1 MFRKTVQRIRAL
13 VHKSALDRELNEE
26 LLFHLDRETEQNIRR
41 GFSDEEARRL
51 ALLSFGGAEKIKE
64 ECRDVRGTHTI
75 EETWHDFRYAIR
87 ILVKRPVFTAIAVV
101 MLALGIGANVAIFS
115 IIQTVL
121 IRPLPY
127 RNDEHLVWLSNRNA
141 TLGVTN
147 AFLNIADILDYRQQ
161 SKSFENIAAWETLPV
176 NLYGA
181 RKPERVEGVSITS
194 NFFRTLG
201 VQPVV
206 GRDFAENDEPEGSV
220 LISFNLWQRQFGG
233 DVGAI
238 GQKLNLGLGASNP
251 GDYYSI
257 VGVLPADSDFPQQA
271 DIFMTWPITPIDF
284 TRGGSHNSRTIAR
297 LKPGVT
303 IEQAQSEISGLA
315 SQQAEQYPDTNRGWD
330 VSVMSFREYLF
341 GTSRTAL
348 PLLFAAV
355 VFVLLI
361 ACANVANLQ
370 LVRAVSRRKEIAIR
384 LALGA
389 GRLRIIRQLLIESLL
404 TAFAGGFF
412 GVILA
417 MGCLYAVRMLGP
429 TAVPRLKSA
438 TLNLPALGFAVGLAV
453 MSGIIFGLVPALHAS
468 RAEINTTLKDSPSLG
483 TTPVFANRFRRA
495 LVVGQIS
502 LALILLTGAGL
513 VIKSYWRLQSVDP
526 GLKPDHV
533 LTAGISLSFAEYPNG
548 SPQRAILFHNAVERL
563 KALPGVTSV
572 GAISHLP
579 FGGRTMKLP
588 FIIKGQD
595 RISEKNEAVADYR
608 VVTPSFFET
617 VGTNTKRGRT
627 FNSGDRVGTPQVFV
641 INEAF
646 AQTFLNGQDPIG
658 VRLDGESKSARGE
671 IVGVVE
677 NMRHK
682 DLETDT
688 TPAFYVSY
696 EQSATFPI
704 MNFVIRTK
712 SDPSSLSVA
721 VERELQSLDPHGI
734 IFNVRPFEDVI
745 SDTVA
750 PRRFT
755 LQVLAI
761 FAALAVILAA
771 TGIYGTMSYA
781 VAERTREIGIRVAL
795 GARGTD
801 IQKLVV
807 SEGTKLIVL
816 GLIIGLCGSFV
827 LTRWIRSLLFSV
839 SATDPITFLII
850 GIVLVS
856 IALIACWI
864 PARRA
869 TKIEPLVALKYE

>member
-1 MFRKTVQRIRAL
+1 
-13 VHKSALDRELNEE
+13 
-26 LLFHLDRETEQNIRR
+26 
-41 GFSDEEARRL
+41 
-51 ALLSFGGAEKIKE
+51 
-64 ECRDVRGTHTI
+64 
-75 EETWHDFRYAIR
+75 
-87 ILVKRPVFTAIAVV
+87 
-101 MLALGIGANVAIFS
+101 
-115 IIQTVL
+115 
-121 IRPLPY
+121 
-127 RNDEHLVWLSNRNA
+127 
-141 TLGVTN
+141 
-147 AFLNIADILDYRQQ
+147 
-161 SKSFENIAAWETLPV
+161 
-176 NLYGA
+176 
-181 RKPERVEGVSITS
+181 
-194 NFFRTLG
+194 
-201 VQPVV
+201 
-206 GRDFAENDEPEGSV
+206 
-220 LISFNLWQRQFGG
+220 
-233 DVGAI
+233 
-238 GQKLNLGLGASNP
+238 
-251 GDYYSI
+251 
-257 VGVLPADSDFPQQA
+257 
-271 DIFMTWPITPIDF
+271 
-284 TRGGSHNSRTIAR
+284 
-297 LKPGVT
+297 
-303 IEQAQSEISGLA
+303 
-315 SQQAEQYPDTNRGWD
+315 
-330 VSVMSFREYLF
+330 
-341 GTSRTAL
+341 
-348 PLLFAAV
+348 
-355 VFVLLI
+355 
-361 ACANVANLQ
+361 
-370 LVRAVSRRKEIAIR
+370 
-384 LALGA
+384 
-389 GRLRIIRQLLIESLL
+389 
-404 TAFAGGFF
+404 
-412 GVILA
+412 
-417 MGCLYAVRMLGP
+417 
-429 TAVPRLKSA
+429 
-438 TLNLPALGFAVGLAV
+438 
-453 MSGIIFGLVPALHAS
+453 
-468 RAEINTTLKDSPSLG
+468 
-483 TTPVFANRFRRA
+483 
-495 LVVGQIS
+495 
-502 LALILLTGAGL
+502 
-513 VIKSYWRLQSVDP
+513 
-526 GLKPDHV
+526 
-533 LTAGISLSFAEYPNG
+533 
-548 SPQRAILFHNAVERL
+548 
-563 KALPGVTSV
+563 
-572 GAISHLP
+572 
-579 FGGRTMKLP
+579 MKLP

-595 RISEKNEAVADYR
+595 RISEQNEAVADYR

-617 VGTNTKRGRT
+617 VGTNTKKGRT
-627 FNSGDRVGTPQVFV
+627 FDSGDRAGTPQVFV

-734 IFNVRPFEDVI
+734 IFNVRPFEDLI

-807 SEGTKLIVL
+807 SEGTKLILL

-827 LTRWIRSLLFSV
+827 LTRWIRGLLFSV